1 MTCRCHLSLVAGL
14 RAIAVRRCGPEL
26 FIFVLRRLADMT
38 CRGPVAKPFVIGSEV
53 MRGIAIEQSG
63 GRGLRPGQL

>member
-1 MTCRCHLSLVAGL
+1 MTCRCHSSLVAGL
-14 RAIAVRRCGPEL
+14 PCLAVRRGPEL